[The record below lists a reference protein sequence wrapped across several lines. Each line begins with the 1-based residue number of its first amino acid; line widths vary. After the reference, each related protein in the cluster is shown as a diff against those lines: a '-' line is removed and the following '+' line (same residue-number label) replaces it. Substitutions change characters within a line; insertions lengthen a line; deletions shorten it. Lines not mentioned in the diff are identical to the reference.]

1 MSLRSVNQS
10 TTIAKEKSNNGNMLR
25 AQATLFFQPQL
36 PSCSKSS
43 TPVRCHR
50 SRLLPRA
57 RRPSSLSAQPRFRRR
72 LFAVHVRVFV
82 RVRSA
87 FTVRVRLEATLLC
100 FKLCDQPACS
110 TRRTALCCPRREFP
124 KPATRQYT
132 HTTDN
137 TNTLL
142 QTLQLLISTTTK
154 IQDIITTAAASTAD
168 SENEEEAGDERM
180 DDAGGA
186 VDEVARALNVADALG
201 KADKLDDIA
210 LGLKELDM
218 EHYDDEDEGVEVFS
232 SGIGDLYY
240 PSNDLDPYIKDKNDD
255 DDSEELEDMIINPT
269 DSVIVCARTED
280 DLSLLE
286 VHILEDVGTS
296 EMNMYVHHDI
306 IIPAFPLSTA
316 WLDCL
321 QGREKVQPCMVL
333 GGISEKKKKGKKKS
347 IKYKDDS
354 HTDSVLGLAWN
365 KKFRNVL
372 ASASADKRVKIW
384 DVQAVAWNHHEPKF
398 LLSGSFDHTVVL
410 RDGRTPSHPGY
421 KWSVTA
427 DVESLAWD
435 PHTNHDFVVSLEDGT
450 VKCFDVRTATSEST
464 SDLSSTFTLHAHDKA
479 VTSVSYNVSAP
490 NLLATGS
497 MDKTVKLWDLSNNQ
511 PSVVASKN
519 SNAGAVFSIS
529 FSEDNPFVLAIGGSE
544 GKLQVWDTLSE
555 SAVSRRYENYKKNR
569 TRS

>member
-1 MSLRSVNQS
+1 MISAISWILIGALKAEP
-10 TTIAKEKSNNGNMLR
+10 TIAEPPSKE
-25 AQATLFFQPQL
+25 
-36 PSCSKSS
+36 
-43 TPVRCHR
+43 
-50 SRLLPRA
+50 
-57 RRPSSLSAQPRFRRR
+57 
-72 LFAVHVRVFV
+72 
-82 RVRSA
+82 
-87 FTVRVRLEATLLC
+87 E
-100 FKLCDQPACS
+100 
-110 TRRTALCCPRREFP
+110 
-124 KPATRQYT
+124 
-132 HTTDN
+132 
-137 TNTLL
+137 
-142 QTLQLLISTTTK
+142 

-168 SENEEEAGDERM
+168 IENEEEAGDERM

-240 PSNDLDPYIKDKNDD
+240 PSSDLDPYIKDKNDD
-255 DDSEELEDMIINPT
+255 DDSEELEDMLINPT
-269 DSVIVCARTED
+269 DSIIICARTED
-280 DLSLLE
+280 YLSLLE

-321 QGREKVQPCMVL
+321 QGREKGGEYCLFVGSMEPSIEIWDLDVIDAVQLCMVL

-365 KKFRNVL
+365 KALRNVL
-372 ASASADKRVKIW
+372 ASTSADKQVKIW
-384 DVQAVAWNHHEPKF
+384 DVATGKCESTIEHHLDKTKDFPSSCPSSFLFFFPLLLNSVQAQKYYLYVQAVAWHHREREI
-398 LLSGSFDHTVVL
+398 LLSGSFDHIVVL
-410 RDGRTPSHPGY
+410 RDGRMPSHPGY
-421 KWSVTA
+421 KRSVTA

-435 PHTNHDFVVSLEDGT
+435 PHTNTILWLSLEDGT
-450 VKCFDVRTATSEST
+450 VKCFDVRTAMSEST

-497 MDKTVKLWDLSNNQ
+497 MDKMVMLWDLSNNQ

-519 SNAGAVFSIS
+519 SNAVRAVFSIS
-529 FSEDNPFVLAIGGSE
+529 FSEDNPFVLAIGGLE

-555 SAVSRRYENYKKNR
+555 SAVSQRYENYNKNR
-569 TRS
+569 TRSCYN

>member
-1 MSLRSVNQS
+1 MISGIPIGASKAELTVVEPPS
-10 TTIAKEKSNNGNMLR
+10 KE
-25 AQATLFFQPQL
+25 
-36 PSCSKSS
+36 
-43 TPVRCHR
+43 
-50 SRLLPRA
+50 
-57 RRPSSLSAQPRFRRR
+57 
-72 LFAVHVRVFV
+72 
-82 RVRSA
+82 
-87 FTVRVRLEATLLC
+87 E
-100 FKLCDQPACS
+100 
-110 TRRTALCCPRREFP
+110 
-124 KPATRQYT
+124 
-132 HTTDN
+132 
-137 TNTLL
+137 
-142 QTLQLLISTTTK
+142 
-154 IQDIITTAAASTAD
+154 IQDIITAAAAASGAD
-168 SENEEEAGDERM
+168 SENEEEASDEHM

-186 VDEVARALNVADALG
+186 VDEVARALNVAYALG

-240 PSNDLDPYIKDKNDD
+240 PSIDQDPYIKDKNDD
-255 DDSEELEDMIINPT
+255 DDSEELEDMIINST

-280 DLSLLE
+280 DLSLLDYVFFYNK
-286 VHILEDVGTS
+286 VHILEDVSTS

-306 IIPAFPLSTA
+306 IIPAFLLSTA

-321 QGREKVQPCMVL
+321 QGREKGNFLAVGSMEPSIEIWDLDVIDAVQPCMVL
-333 GGISEKKKKGKKKS
+333 GGISEKKKKGKKICKSFCKS

-354 HTDSVLGLAWN
+354 HTDSVLVIL
-365 KKFRNVL
+365 KTFRNVL
-372 ASASADKRVKIW
+372 ASASADKQVKIW
-384 DVQAVAWNHHEPKF
+384 DMATGKF
-398 LLSGSFDHTVVL
+398 KQLLGIIVNEKFFLV
-410 RDGRTPSHPGY
+410 RDGRMSSHPGY

-435 PHTNHDFVVSLEDGT
+435 PHTNHYFVVSLEDGT
-450 VKCFDVRTATSEST
+450 VKCFDVRTVMSKST

-497 MDKTVKLWDLSNNQ
+497 MDKTVMLWDLSNNQ

-529 FSEDNPFVLAIGGSE
+529 FSEDNPFMLAIGGSE

-555 SAVSRRYENYKKNR
+555 SAVSRRYENYNKNR

>member
-1 MSLRSVNQS
+1 
-10 TTIAKEKSNNGNMLR
+10 
-25 AQATLFFQPQL
+25 
-36 PSCSKSS
+36 
-43 TPVRCHR
+43 
-50 SRLLPRA
+50 
-57 RRPSSLSAQPRFRRR
+57 
-72 LFAVHVRVFV
+72 
-82 RVRSA
+82 
-87 FTVRVRLEATLLC
+87 
-100 FKLCDQPACS
+100 
-110 TRRTALCCPRREFP
+110 
-124 KPATRQYT
+124 
-132 HTTDN
+132 
-137 TNTLL
+137 
-142 QTLQLLISTTTK
+142 
-154 IQDIITTAAASTAD
+154 
-168 SENEEEAGDERM
+168 M

-240 PSNDLDPYIKDKNDD
+240 PSSDLDPYIKDKNDD
-255 DDSEELEDMIINPT
+255 DDSEELEDMLINPT
-269 DSVIVCARTED
+269 DSIIICARTED

-306 IIPAFPLSTA
+306 IIPAFSLSTA

-321 QGREKVQPCMVL
+321 QGREKGNFLVVGSMEPSIEIWDLDVIDAVQLCMVL

-365 KKFRNVL
+365 KALRNVL
-372 ASASADKRVKIW
+372 ASTTADKQVKIW
-384 DVQAVAWNHHEPKF
+384 DVATGKCESTIEHHLDKTSTVAWNHHEPKI
-398 LLSGSFDHTVVL
+398 LLIGSFDRIVVL
-410 RDGRTPSHPGY
+410 RDGRMSSHPGY

-435 PHTNHDFVVSLEDGT
+435 PHTNHYFVVLSLEDGT
-450 VKCFDVRTATSEST
+450 VKCFDVRTAMSEST

-490 NLLATGS
+490 NLPATGS
-497 MDKTVKLWDLSNNQ
+497 MDKMVMLWDLSNNQ

-519 SNAGAVFSIS
+519 SNAVTVFSIS
-529 FSEDNPFVLAIGGSE
+529 FSEDNPFVLAIGGLE

-555 SAVSRRYENYKKNR
+555 SAVSQRYENYNKNR
-569 TRS
+569 TRSCYN

>member
-1 MSLRSVNQS
+1 
-10 TTIAKEKSNNGNMLR
+10 
-25 AQATLFFQPQL
+25 
-36 PSCSKSS
+36 
-43 TPVRCHR
+43 
-50 SRLLPRA
+50 
-57 RRPSSLSAQPRFRRR
+57 
-72 LFAVHVRVFV
+72 
-82 RVRSA
+82 
-87 FTVRVRLEATLLC
+87 
-100 FKLCDQPACS
+100 
-110 TRRTALCCPRREFP
+110 
-124 KPATRQYT
+124 
-132 HTTDN
+132 
-137 TNTLL
+137 
-142 QTLQLLISTTTK
+142 
-154 IQDIITTAAASTAD
+154 TAD
-168 SENEEEAGDERM
+168 IENEEEAGDERM

-240 PSNDLDPYIKDKNDD
+240 PSSDLDPYIKDKNDD
-255 DDSEELEDMIINPT
+255 YDSEELEDMIINPN
-269 DSVIVCARTED
+269 DSVIVRARTED

-321 QGREKVQPCMVL
+321 QGREKGNFLVVGSMEPSIEIWDLDVIDAVQLCMVL

-365 KKFRNVL
+365 KALRNVL
-372 ASASADKRVKIW
+372 ASTSADKQVKIW
-384 DVQAVAWNHHEPKF
+384 DVATGKFKQLLGIIVNEKFFLVVHLIILGMEGCHPILVISGQSQLMSRAWP
-398 LLSGSFDHTVVL
+398 GIHTL
-410 RDGRTPSHPGY
+410 T
-421 KWSVTA
+421 
-427 DVESLAWD
+427 L
-435 PHTNHDFVVSLEDGT
+435 FCVSLEDGT
-450 VKCFDVRTATSEST
+450 VKCFDVRTAMSEST

-490 NLLATGS
+490 NLPATGS
-497 MDKTVKLWDLSNNQ
+497 MDKMVMLWDLSNNQ

-519 SNAGAVFSIS
+519 SNA
-529 FSEDNPFVLAIGGSE
+529 
-544 GKLQVWDTLSE
+544 
-555 SAVSRRYENYKKNR
+555 
-569 TRS
+569 

>member
-1 MSLRSVNQS
+1 MISAISWIPIGASKAEPTVVEPPS
-10 TTIAKEKSNNGNMLR
+10 KE
-25 AQATLFFQPQL
+25 
-36 PSCSKSS
+36 
-43 TPVRCHR
+43 
-50 SRLLPRA
+50 
-57 RRPSSLSAQPRFRRR
+57 
-72 LFAVHVRVFV
+72 
-82 RVRSA
+82 
-87 FTVRVRLEATLLC
+87 E
-100 FKLCDQPACS
+100 
-110 TRRTALCCPRREFP
+110 
-124 KPATRQYT
+124 
-132 HTTDN
+132 
-137 TNTLL
+137 
-142 QTLQLLISTTTK
+142 
-154 IQDIITTAAASTAD
+154 IQDIITAASGAD
-168 SENEEEAGDERM
+168 SENEEEASDERM

-321 QGREKVQPCMVL
+321 QGREKGNFLAVGSMEPSIEIWDLDVIDAVQPCMVL

-354 HTDSVLGLAWN
+354 HTDSVLGLSWN
-365 KKFRNVL
+365 KACRNVL

-384 DVQAVAWNHHEPKF
+384 DVATGKCESTMEHHTDKVQAVAWHHHEQEI

-410 RDGRTPSHPGY
+410 RDVRMSSHPGY

-435 PHTNHDFVVSLEDGT
+435 PHTNHYFVVSLEDGT
-450 VKCFDVRTATSEST
+450 VKCFDVRTAKSEST

-479 VTSVSYNVSAP
+479 VTSVSYNASAP

-519 SNAGAVFSIS
+519 SNAVSLLLLFVEILTGKKVFSS
-529 FSEDNPFVLAIGGSE
+529 LNH
-544 GKLQVWDTLSE
+544 DTSSMVDFCFWMRLFRELYFLFRSQ
-555 SAVSRRYENYKKNR
+555 R
-569 TRS
+569 TTPLCWL

>member
-1 MSLRSVNQS
+1 
-10 TTIAKEKSNNGNMLR
+10 
-25 AQATLFFQPQL
+25 
-36 PSCSKSS
+36 
-43 TPVRCHR
+43 
-50 SRLLPRA
+50 
-57 RRPSSLSAQPRFRRR
+57 
-72 LFAVHVRVFV
+72 
-82 RVRSA
+82 
-87 FTVRVRLEATLLC
+87 
-100 FKLCDQPACS
+100 
-110 TRRTALCCPRREFP
+110 
-124 KPATRQYT
+124 
-132 HTTDN
+132 
-137 TNTLL
+137 
-142 QTLQLLISTTTK
+142 
-154 IQDIITTAAASTAD
+154 TAD

-180 DDAGGA
+180 NDAGGA

-232 SGIGDLYY
+232 SRIGDLYY
-240 PSNDLDPYIKDKNDD
+240 PSNDLDPYIKDKNNDFRYFMNTDRCFKGGTYRVEPPSKEEIQDIITAVTATASGADSENEEEASDERMDDAGGAIDEVARALNVADALGKADKLDDIALGLKELDMEHYDDEDEGVDVFSSEIGDLYYPSIDLDSNIKYKNDD

-269 DSVIVCARTED
+269 DSVVVCARTED
-280 DLSLLE
+280 DFSLLE

-306 IIPAFPLSTA
+306 IIPTFSLSTA

-321 QGREKVQPCMVL
+321 QGREKGNFLAVGSMEPSIEIWDLDVIDVVQPCMVL
-333 GGISEKKKKGKKKS
+333 GGILEKKKKGKKKS

-365 KKFRNVL
+365 KALRNVL

-384 DVQAVAWNHHEPKF
+384 DVATGKCESTMEHQSDKASMYKLRNITYTLVLAVAWHHHEREI

-410 RDGRTPSHPGY
+410 RDGRMPSHPGY
-421 KWSVTA
+421 KWSITA

-435 PHTNHDFVVSLEDGT
+435 PHTYPYFVSLEDGT
-450 VKCFDVRTATSEST
+450 IKCFDVRTAKSEST
-464 SDLSSTFTLHAHDKA
+464 SDLSSTFTLHAHDKV

-497 MDKTVKLWDLSNNQ
+497 MDKM
-511 PSVVASKN
+511 
-519 SNAGAVFSIS
+519 GAVFSFS

-544 GKLQVWDTLSE
+544 EKLQVWDTLSE
-555 SAVSRRYENYKKNR
+555 SAVSRRYESYNKNR